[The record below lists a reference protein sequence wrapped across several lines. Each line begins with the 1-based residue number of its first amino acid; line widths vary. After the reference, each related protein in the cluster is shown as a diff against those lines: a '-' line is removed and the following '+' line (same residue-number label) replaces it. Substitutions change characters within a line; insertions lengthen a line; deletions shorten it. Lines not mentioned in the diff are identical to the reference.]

1 MPSIN
6 AQAFSDFKAL
16 IDEDGEPV
24 TLIAPDDAE
33 TDLIGQVVRRDAIKD
48 PNTNIQV
55 AAPLLA
61 VSVSLSGLAV
71 IPVQNE
77 WAVRTADSTGA
88 ILTSQ
93 VAEVR
98 VDRTIGF
105 VTLVLEEYDG

>member
-6 AQAFSDFKAL
+6 DQAFSDFKAL

-24 TLIAPDDAE
+24 VLIAPDDVE
-33 TDLIGQVVRRDAIKD
+33 TEVIGQVVRRDAIKD

-55 AAPLLA
+55 VAPLLA
-61 VSVSLSGLAV
+61 VSVPLSGLAV
-71 IPVQNE
+71 IPVQNT
-77 WAVRTADSTGA
+77 WAVRTADSTGDV
-88 ILTSQ
+88 LTSQ

-105 VTLVLEEYDG
+105 VTMILE